1 LPIGSHNRVFVG
13 TRFGPGYASGYPNG
27 HWLDVSVKYLD
38 RCYVGENAMTSP
50 VRQPQAEILS
60 RLYSMKLA
68 QIEQATHQGNSLR
81 NQVLEAE
88 AEAIFNALK
97 SAR

>member
-1 LPIGSHNRVFVG
+1 
-13 TRFGPGYASGYPNG
+13 
-27 HWLDVSVKYLD
+27 
-38 RCYVGENAMTSP
+38 MTSP

>member
-1 LPIGSHNRVFVG
+1 M
-13 TRFGPGYASGYPNG
+13 
-27 HWLDVSVKYLD
+27 
-38 RCYVGENAMTSP
+38 NAP
-50 VRQPQAEILS
+50 VRKTRVEVLS
-60 RLYSMKLA
+60 RLYTLKLE
-68 QIEQATHQGNSLR
+68 QIEQASRQGNSLR